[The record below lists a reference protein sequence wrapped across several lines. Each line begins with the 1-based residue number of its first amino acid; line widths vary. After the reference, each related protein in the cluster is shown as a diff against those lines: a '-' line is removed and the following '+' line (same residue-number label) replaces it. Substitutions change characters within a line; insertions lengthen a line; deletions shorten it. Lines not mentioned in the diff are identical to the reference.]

1 MLLNREAASKY
12 LDNHENELVGF
23 VVHEI
28 IHITTLVV
36 GPNYDPN
43 KSPRAGRRVGAFLT
57 TTPVDPAWRDRT
69 SVVHLELCDSA
80 AILLLLLILI
90 RIPLVLSLP
99 RIITRPL
106 LVSSSLITISPPS
119 SPSPWLFGGG
129 FDGKS

>member
-12 LDNHENELVGF
+12 LENHEGELAGF

-36 GPNYDPN
+36 GPNYEPN
-43 KSPRAGRRVGAFLT
+43 ISPRAGRRVGAFLT

-80 AILLLLLILI
+80 AILLLLLIILI

-106 LVSSSLITISPPS
+106 PRFFITHHHLPAILAFTLAF
-119 SPSPWLFGGG
+119 WRWI
-129 FDGKS
+129 

>member
-12 LDNHENELVGF
+12 LDNHESELVGF

-106 LVSSSLITISPPS
+106 PCFFITHHHLPAILAFTLAF
-119 SPSPWLFGGG
+119 WRWI
-129 FDGKS
+129 